1 MVWLLI
7 QFALGDFDDTPIA
20 IAEEKLKEI
29 GDENPEQVNEEDN
42 EDEEEEEAQIHADG
56 I

>member
-1 MVWLLI
+1 MFT

-29 GDENPEQVNEEDN
+29 GDEKPEQVNEEDS
-42 EDEEEEEAQIHADG
+42 EDEEEVEK
-56 I
+56 

>member
-1 MVWLLI
+1 MIGLFI

-29 GDENPEQVNEEDN
+29 GNEKPEQVNEEDN
-42 EDEEEEEAQIHADG
+42 EDEGFEEERI
-56 I
+56 